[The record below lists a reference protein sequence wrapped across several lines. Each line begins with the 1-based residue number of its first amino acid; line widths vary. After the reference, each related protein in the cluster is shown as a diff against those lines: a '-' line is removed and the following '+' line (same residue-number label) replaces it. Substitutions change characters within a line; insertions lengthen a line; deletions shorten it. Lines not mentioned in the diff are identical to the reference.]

1 MDLILLIDFK
11 NVDKEYII
19 GKGYSDSKII
29 NNSVK
34 RVYNTEN
41 IQSVN
46 KCSRGLD

>member
-1 MDLILLIDFK
+1 MDLILSIDFK